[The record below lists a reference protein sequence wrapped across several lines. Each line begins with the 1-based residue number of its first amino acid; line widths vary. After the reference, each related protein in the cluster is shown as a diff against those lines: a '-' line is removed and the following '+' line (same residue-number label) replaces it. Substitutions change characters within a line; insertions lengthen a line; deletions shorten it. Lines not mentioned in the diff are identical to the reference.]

1 MSSSSGR
8 NDRLPLPSATAR
20 GLSLAGL
27 VLLVLFLTIVAGSL
41 FPIAL
46 LDPAWQLRLGGALIN
61 SSPMPLTGLAL
72 LHLAASLDRRD
83 PLLDWRRNL
92 AARLAVPVALG
103 YLLLLPLLASAA
115 LQQQAGQSSQQ
126 LARISRATSQLEA
139 LRAAVQSATSPQDLG
154 QRLAVLQGP
163 QLEPADQGLSLPD
176 LRRRVNAVLDQAAGQ
191 IARQKAAI
199 PAVTPW
205 RLAPEI
211 LRTSVAC
218 LALAAGFAG
227 LAARAK
233 SERSF
238 LAVLLWRCEG
248 LGNRLRQGLRRPGA
262 RRPRAVVSP
271 EQMMQRLVEAEQ
283 GPDGEG
289 DGPRG

>member
-1 MSSSSGR
+1 
-8 NDRLPLPSATAR
+8 
-20 GLSLAGL
+20 

-46 LDPAWQLRLGGALIN
+46 LDPGWQLRLGGALIN

-72 LHLAASLDRRD
+72 LHLAA
-83 PLLDWRRNL
+83 
-92 AARLAVPVALG
+92 RLAVPVALG
-103 YLLLLPLLASAA
+103 YMFLLPSLDSAA

-154 QRLAVLQGP
+154 QRLAVLQGR

-218 LALAAGFAG
+218 LALAVGFAG

-233 SERSF
+233 SERSL
-238 LAVLLWRCEG
+238 LAELLWGWEG

-262 RRPRAVVSP
+262 RCPRAVVSP